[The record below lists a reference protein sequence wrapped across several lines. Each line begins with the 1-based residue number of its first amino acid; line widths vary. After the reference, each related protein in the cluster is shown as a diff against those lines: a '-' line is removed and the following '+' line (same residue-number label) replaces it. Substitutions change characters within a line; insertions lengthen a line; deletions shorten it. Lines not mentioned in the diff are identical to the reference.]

1 MDSANLRCPRFG
13 LTSLPT
19 ELILN
24 TVEDDALPEA
34 DLKKLSFTCS
44 GLYLLTRPYVLRKN
58 AKGSASALRWA
69 CVHGNVTVSKKMLDL
84 GASLNLCFDARA
96 IKLSQPSKA
105 CPESVF
111 ADTPLITSIYYQ
123 HIELVQLLLDHG
135 AWAHEGYRV
144 WDKREAL
151 RSTIIFSANS
161 EDVYQLT
168 HWAVAAN
175 RYQIINKKGR
185 DRMDLIIRV
194 LLRYGARVT
203 GSSIGLALANPHTTR
218 TTAATILEH
227 LSSDGSVSKAL
238 YVTPWSSITLE
249 PNAEPV
255 LRTLLRELQRQR
267 RGIHLARK
275 NAPHQVDKQRRSIYR
290 DEVLDA
296 TDKRSPE
303 RIALNVAF
311 RNGMLGL
318 DP

>member
-69 CVHGNVTVSKKMLDL
+69 CVHGNVTVRKKMLDL

-105 CPESVF
+105 CRESVF
-111 ADTPLITSIYYQ
+111 ADAPLITSIYYQ

-161 EDVYQLT
+161 EDVYQLI

-175 RYQIINKKGR
+175 RYQMINKKGR

-203 GSSIGLALANPHTTR
+203 GLVHRRWFSIPHDVLGRPSDYPPEVLGLALANPHTMKTR
-218 TTAATILEH
+218 AAIILEH
-227 LSSDGSVSKAL
+227 LSSDGSVSKHCTA
-238 YVTPWSSITLE
+238 
-249 PNAEPV
+249 
-255 LRTLLRELQRQR
+255 R
-267 RGIHLARK
+267 RG
-275 NAPHQVDKQRRSIYR
+275 PQ
-290 DEVLDA
+290 
-296 TDKRSPE
+296 SP
-303 RIALNVAF
+303 
-311 RNGMLGL
+311 
-318 DP
+318 